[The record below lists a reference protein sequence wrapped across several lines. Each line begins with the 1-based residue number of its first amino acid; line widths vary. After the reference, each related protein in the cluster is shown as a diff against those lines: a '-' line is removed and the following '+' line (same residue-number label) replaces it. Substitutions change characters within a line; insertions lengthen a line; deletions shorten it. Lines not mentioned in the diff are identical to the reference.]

1 MKKVGNPAQEI
12 YKLML
17 NSSYGK
23 TIETI
28 HDTDNEIVNNKD
40 YNNFFLRHFDA
51 IKSTTR
57 YGDKHMVITHKEVCD
72 QYAMT
77 YIGARVLSVSKRIMN
92 EVMCL
97 AEDNN
102 I

>member
-1 MKKVGNPAQEI
+1 
-12 YKLML
+12 ML

-23 TIETI
+23 TIECM
-28 HDTDNEIVNNKD
+28 HNTDNEIVNNKD
-40 YNNFFLRHFDA
+40 YNNYFLKHFDA
-51 IKSTTR
+51 IKSTKR
-57 YGDKHMVITHKEVCD
+57 YGDKHMIIMHKEVCD

-97 AEDNN
+97 AED
-102 I
+102 IKISLYYQDTDSM